1 MDGIGS
7 CGVSYQ
13 LLVGGDMMDYRE
25 SVHNAVCS
33 ARQLQSITENL
44 EELDRI
50 QSEATRKKEQREAEN
65 HDNIDFLAKNAQE
78 SVEILKEMNAALKEN
93 NMLLKEKNEKLEST
107 LEQIC
112 GLLRDIFSEEIK
124 SGEEQTELAKKT
136 NALLC
141 EISVAIDRGE
151 KIDWKDKAADCGIQV
166 VFAALGQFLMGKGII

>member
-1 MDGIGS
+1 
-7 CGVSYQ
+7 
-13 LLVGGDMMDYRE
+13 
-25 SVHNAVCS
+25 
-33 ARQLQSITENL
+33 
-44 EELDRI
+44 
-50 QSEATRKKEQREAEN
+50 
-65 HDNIDFLAKNAQE
+65 
-78 SVEILKEMNAALKEN
+78 
-93 NMLLKEKNEKLEST
+93 MLLKEKNEKLEST